1 MSGVLGDWVRSLV
14 SGAFLSAVV
23 LALTP
28 EGKSRGAV
36 KFVLG
41 VLMTLLLLRPLV
53 TWKPE
58 DAALRFSELRR
69 SAAGFSES
77 SENLGAELT
86 EAFIRKET
94 EEYIWSAAERLG
106 ITELG
111 VRLTLRQTEDGTI
124 PWEAALRGSW
134 TEAQRAELSF
144 LLEGEL
150 GIPQARQFWSGCDAA
165 EREEAAEGQ

>member
-1 MSGVLGDWVRSLV
+1 MSGVLGDWVRALTA
-14 SGAFLSAVV
+14 GAFLSAVI

-28 EGKSRGAV
+28 EGKSRGTV

-53 TWKPE
+53 NWKPE
-58 DAALRFSELRR
+58 NAALRFSELRR
-69 SAAGFSES
+69 SAAGFSEYG
-77 SENLGAELT
+77 ENVGAELA

-111 VRLTLRQTEDGTI
+111 VRLKLRQTETGPI
-124 PWEAALRGSW
+124 PWETALRGSW
-134 TEAQRAELSF
+134 TEAQRTELAF

-150 GIPQARQFWSGCDAA
+150 GIPQERQFWSRNDAA
-165 EREEAAEGQ
+165 EREEAPEGE

>member
-1 MSGVLGDWVRSLV
+1 MMDTLGSWVRSLTA
-14 SGAFLSAVV
+14 GAFLSALV

-28 EGKSRGAV
+28 DGKNKAAV

-41 VLMTLLLLRPLV
+41 VMLTLLLLRPLKS
-53 TWKPE
+53 WEPE
-58 DAALRFSELRR
+58 QTALRFSELQLREH
-69 SAAGFSES
+69 SLYETGEALTAD
-77 SENLGAELT
+77 LT

-106 ITELG
+106 ISELG
-111 VRLTLRQTEDGTI
+111 VRIILRRTENGPI

-134 TEAQRAELSF
+134 TEAQRGELAF

-150 GIPQARQFWSGCDAA
+150 GIPAERQAWSRKDAG
-165 EREEAAEGQ
+165 EREEAPEGE